1 MKHLLLALALVCST
15 YSFGQKTNLPISVS
29 AKIAGKNLQ
38 NEQDIIGTEYAFP
51 DIIYKT
57 FLDTVSGLLTVQ
69 LRGTSKNEKW
79 LNNTGHI
86 LQYDLNEQK
95 LMWSKKIAYLTS
107 ELLQAENVMI
117 YMVHNK
123 FGSKSSSLDIYTG
136 KELWKSNH
144 TIYHIDPINRI
155 GVGYKPNIGF
165 NSKNKLEGID
175 LDNGNALWKMN
186 LNREYGW
193 NDAFHINDS
202 TLIVVASG
210 LHSINI
216 LNGDGWDY
224 EAITGVK
231 DYTGTVAAAAI
242 GLAAG
247 LLTGTFLIPT
257 GYDLVSDLG
266 SNVLMD
272 DLDFYFSSKEK
283 LVRID
288 KQTGE
293 IIWEQPL
300 PKDLTGKSTIFI
312 EDDRIFMINEGI
324 AFVGNRQVSFGGPFI
339 AAFDRETGKQIFM
352 ATTGVKKDPIL
363 SYQLTGNEI
372 LLAFKDRLTKYTKET
387 GQFIMERNFHKNEFG
402 ELKYF
407 IGNQAFVVNE
417 NDEFV
422 SLSQT
427 DTTKIFVLT
436 NKDNVL
442 VLNNQLDITHTIA
455 QKDLNICYLKT
466 EKSKFITKDE
476 GDNNEY
482 KTWIIDNSGKK
493 IAEIETSPSSF
504 LIDKILYNQQKNKF
518 IVIDLAEVID

>member
-1 MKHLLLALALVCST
+1 M
-15 YSFGQKTNLPISVS
+15 
-29 AKIAGKNLQ
+29 
-38 NEQDIIGTEYAFP
+38 EYAFP
-51 DIIYKT
+51 DKIHKT
-57 FLDTVSGLLTVQ
+57 FLDTVSGFLTVQ

-79 LNNTGHI
+79 QNNTGHI
-86 LQYDLNEQK
+86 LQYDISEQK
-95 LMWSKKIAYLTS
+95 LMWSKKISYLTS

-144 TIYHIDPINRI
+144 TVYHIDPINRI
-155 GVGYKPNIGF
+155 GVGYKPQIGF
-165 NSKNKLEGID
+165 NSKNKMEGID
-175 LDNGNALWKMN
+175 LHNGNTLWKMN

-224 EAITGVK
+224 ETITGTK
-231 DYTGTVAAAAI
+231 DYANTVGANVAGVA
-242 GLAAG
+242 LG
-247 LLTGTFLIPT
+247 LLTGTFVITT
-257 GYDLVSDLG
+257 GYDIVSDLV

-272 DLDFYFSSKEK
+272 DLDFYFASKEE

-293 IIWEQPL
+293 IIWKQPL
-300 PKDLTGKSTIFI
+300 PKNLTGKSTIFI
-312 EDDRIFMINEGI
+312 EDGRIFMINQGI
-324 AFVGNRQVSFGGPFI
+324 AFMGNRRINFGGPFI

-352 ATTGVKKDPIL
+352 AAMGEKKDPIL
-363 SYQLTGNEI
+363 SYRLAENEI
-372 LLAFKDRLTKYTKET
+372 YLVSKDKLTKYTKET
-387 GQFIMERNFHKNEFG
+387 GQFIMEKTFHKNELG
-402 ELKYF
+402 ELKHF
-407 IGNQAFVVNE
+407 IGDQVFIANE

-422 SLSQT
+422 SLPQT

-436 NKDNVL
+436 NKGNVL
-442 VLNNQLDITHTIA
+442 VMDNQLEITSTIE
-455 QKDLNICYLKT
+455 QKEPNICFLETGKY
-466 EKSKFITKDE
+466 KFIAKGKD
-476 GDNNEY
+476 Y

-493 IAEIETSPSSF
+493 IAEIEASSAAF
-504 LIDKILYNQQKNKF
+504 LIDKILYDKQQNKL
-518 IVIDLAEVID
+518 IAINLEEIIGVNKSWH